1 MKCLTSAVSIFSL
14 GVSFLNDRKP
24 LLATFNEYEV
34 NISDKINQLVINND
48 GLCKK
53 LATLHRENDSLLGR
67 NIAKSVEMDQEIINL
82 PQDATE
88 LQFYLL
94 KLQQELITT
103 LVAKERNEETQRSE
117 LLFFKG

>member
-1 MKCLTSAVSIFSL
+1 MFV
-14 GVSFLNDRKP
+14 
-24 LLATFNEYEV
+24 ATFNEYEGS
-34 NISDKINQLVINND
+34 ISEKINQLVSNNE

-53 LATLHRENDSLLGR
+53 LTTLLRENDSLLGR
-67 NIAKSVEMDQEIINL
+67 NIAKSVEMESEIINL

-103 LVAKERNEETQRSE
+103 IVAKERNEETHRSE
-117 LLFFKG
+117 HLFLKGQKSN